1 MFDHSAVARPQTVY
15 APRSQ
20 RDDSL
25 NTQKGD
31 NAQCS
36 KALRLMVT

>member
-1 MFDHSAVARPQTVY
+1 MFDHPAAARPQTVR

-31 NAQCS
+31 NAQQ
-36 KALRLMVT
+36 